1 KARQLLTSQKGLE
14 HRRQRAIEPEAVF
27 GQVKSNNKFNR
38 FTMRGLKKAGL
49 EFGLMALAHN
59 LRKLVVRKNA
69 DKNIASK
76 SKLTR
81 QKTTLI
87 IVITP
92 IQVRYSMAA

>member
-1 KARQLLTSQKGLE
+1 LTSQKGLE

-38 FTMRGLKKAGL
+38 FTMRGLGKTRL

-59 LRKLVVRKNA
+59 LRKLVARKNA
-69 DKNIASK
+69 DKNSASK
-76 SKLTR
+76 SKLTA
-81 QKTTLI
+81 QKTTLL

-92 IQVRYSMAA
+92 IQAYYPRAA